1 MMRSIDQFNV
11 ILLDMMQ
18 TFMFDGDRFEVN
30 ANFGITYQRLGGTQL
45 RDDRV
50 EAIVRETYKNMER
63 DYRNPDY
70 YENFLSVRHYLAQVN
85 DEFRCQLIP
94 SELNLLERVFAM
106 HEIGSIYDR
115 YADIIKQLSQTHRL
129 GIVANIWSQ
138 KDPVLQELRRLE
150 ILDCFDT
157 LIFSSDYGIVKPSP
171 ALFQRAIDALGVC
184 TSRILFVGDDYDLD
198 IIGAKQLNLAT
209 AWINPLDKVLASTL
223 VTPDLTIHDLSDLLT
238 V

>member
-30 ANFGITYQRLGGTQL
+30 ADFGITYQRLGGTQL
-45 RDDRV
+45 RADRV

-63 DYRNPDY
+63 DYRNPEY
-70 YENFLSVRHYLAQVN
+70 YENFHSVHDYLTQVN

-94 SELNLLERVFAM
+94 AELKLLERVFAM

-115 YADIIKQLSQTHRL
+115 YAEIIKQLSQTHRL

-138 KDPVLQELRRLE
+138 KDPCLQELRRLE
-150 ILDCFDT
+150 IIDCFDT
-157 LIFSSDYGIVKPSP
+157 LIFSSDYGIVKPAPS
-171 ALFQRAIDALGVC
+171 LFQHAIDALGVC

-209 AWINPLDKVLASTL
+209 AWINPQERVLDLTFA
-223 VTPDLTIHDLSDLLT
+223 TPDFIVHDLSDLLT

>member
-30 ANFGITYQRLGGTQL
+30 ADFGITYQRLGGMQL
-45 RDDRV
+45 RADRV
-50 EAIVRETYKNMER
+50 EAIIRETYKNMAR
-63 DYRNPDY
+63 DYHTPDY
-70 YENFLSVRHYLAQVN
+70 YENFQSVRHYLEQVN
-85 DEFRCQLIP
+85 DEFRCQL
-94 SELNLLERVFAM
+94 SALELNLLERVFAM

-129 GIVANIWSQ
+129 GIVTNIWSQ
-138 KDPVLQELRRLE
+138 KDPCLQELRRLD
-150 ILDCFDT
+150 IFDCFDT
-157 LIFSSDYGIVKPSP
+157 LIFSSDYGIIKPAP

-198 IIGAKQLNLAT
+198 ILPAKQLNLAT
-209 AWINPLDKVLASTL
+209 AWIGQTDRVSDSTA
-223 VTPDLTIHDLSDLLT
+223 TPDFIIQDLGDLLT
-238 V
+238 L